1 MSRSRSA
8 RHKKSPKPTLDSGSN
23 HAKSSRVNKGSE
35 TRSGTVKNFDYE
47 AHLSKNF
54 DATES
59 HFPKT
64 TTAAELSGGAPDS
77 NSRQDRFTFL
87 PAMNI
92 FIFMIHDD
100 EATSTQLR
108 NA

>member
-8 RHKKSPKPTLDSGSN
+8 RHKKSPKPIESGSN
-23 HAKSSRVNKGSE
+23 HTKSRLNKGSE

-59 HFPKT
+59 NFPKT

-77 NSRQDRFTFL
+77 NSRQDRFPFL
-87 PAMNI
+87 SMNI
-92 FIFMIHDD
+92 FIFIYDD
-100 EATSTQLR
+100 GASSTQLR
-108 NA
+108 EGVK

>member
-8 RHKKSPKPTLDSGSN
+8 RHKKSPKLTESGSN
-23 HAKSSRVNKGSE
+23 NTKSSRVNKGSE

-77 NSRQDRFTFL
+77 NSRQDRFPFL
-87 PAMNI
+87 PMNI
-92 FIFMIHDD
+92 FIFIYDD
-100 EATSTQLR
+100 GATSTQLR
-108 NA
+108 GA

>member
-23 HAKSSRVNKGSE
+23 HTKSSRVNRGSE

-77 NSRQDRFTFL
+77 NSRQDRFPFL
-87 PAMNI
+87 SMNI
-92 FIFMIHDD
+92 FIFIYDD
-100 EATSTQLR
+100 GATSTQLR
-108 NA
+108 DT

>member
-8 RHKKSPKPTLDSGSN
+8 RHKKSPKPTESGGN
-23 HAKSSRVNKGSE
+23 HTKSRLNKES
-35 TRSGTVKNFDYE
+35 RSGTVKNFDYE

>member
-1 MSRSRSA
+1 MISEVVSRSRSA
-8 RHKKSPKPTLDSGSN
+8 RHKKSPKPTLDSGGN
-23 HAKSSRVNKGSE
+23 HTKSRVNKSSE

-54 DATES
+54 DATS

-77 NSRQDRFTFL
+77 NSRQDRFLFL
-87 PAMNI
+87 PMNI
-92 FIFMIHDD
+92 HIHD
-100 EATSTQLR
+100 S
-108 NA
+108 

>member
-8 RHKKSPKPTLDSGSN
+8 RHKKSPKPTLDSGGN
-23 HAKSSRVNKGSE
+23 HTKSSRVNKGSE

-77 NSRQDRFTFL
+77 NSRQDRFPFL
-87 PAMNI
+87 SMNI
-92 FIFMIHDD
+92 FIFIYDD
-100 EATSTQLR
+100 GASGTGVRED
-108 NA
+108 